1 MYKKAI
7 RKYDMMAYEDLIH
20 KKKQQQKTKADEKIE
35 LFQGNMVKKRKIWW
49 QVRGMSG
56 VNMTG

>member
-20 KKKQQQKTKADEKIE
+20 KKK
-35 LFQGNMVKKRKIWW
+35 NNNKKQRQMKK
-49 QVRGMSG
+49 
-56 VNMTG
+56 